1 MLQKIYFKI
10 LISSV
15 SVLLLIN
22 VITFLVGFNTKQLTN
37 PSFYDERVMA
47 LYFLAKNFVVET
59 GINIEDVTQEDIDIL
74 VDKAVDIYDVDKN
87 MLTTL
92 ISKPHQYG
100 ITLTGGMGLT
110 SISVYDFL
118 NSSFSNPYD
127 FEENIMAAAETI
139 SKFKSQGMS
148 DEEVIIRFVT
158 GEKIDNV
165 KVLAHSVYDHAYALA
180 NMYKTNHAGIK

>member
-15 SVLLLIN
+15 CVLLLIN

-47 LYFLAKNFVVET
+47 LYFLGKNFVVET
-59 GINIEDVTQEDIDIL
+59 GINMEDVTQEDIDIL
-74 VDKAVDIYDVDKN
+74 VDKAVDIYGVDKN

-110 SISVYDFL
+110 YISVYDFL
-118 NSSFSNPYD
+118 NSSFSNP
-127 FEENIMAAAETI
+127 
-139 SKFKSQGMS
+139 
-148 DEEVIIRFVT
+148 
-158 GEKIDNV
+158 
-165 KVLAHSVYDHAYALA
+165 
-180 NMYKTNHAGIK
+180 